1 MTLKAPTEAIILA
14 GGMGTR
20 LRSVVSDV
28 PKPMAPVGGR
38 PFLEYL
44 MDYWIEQGIERFCLS
59 VGYLGAIIR
68 EHFGKEYR
76 ECLID
81 YIVEQDPLGTGGGL
95 KQAINAKTWTSP
107 EVVVVNGD
115 TWFEVDLAKLIQDY
129 QVGGAPI
136 SIALKR
142 ILENDRYGAVGVD
155 QNQKITEF
163 GIKTHG
169 TCFINGGCYL
179 LNASWLREQMGA
191 MPEKFS
197 LEQDFLVPMAAQRL
211 VSASPQDVTFL
222 DIGIPE
228 DYRQASD
235 VISQQGAI

>member
-1 MTLKAPTEAIILA
+1 MTPSDLIILA

-20 LRSVVSDV
+20 LRSVVSEV

-44 MDYWIEQGIERFCLS
+44 MDYWIGQGIERFTLS

-68 EHFGKEYR
+68 EHFGEAYR
-76 ECLID
+76 GCSVD
-81 YIVEQDPLGTGGGL
+81 YIVEPDPLGTGGGL
-95 KQAINAKTWTSP
+95 KHAISWKTWANP
-107 EVVVVNGD
+107 DLVVVNGD
-115 TWFEVDLAKLIQDY
+115 TWFEVNLAKLMHDY

-136 SIALKR
+136 SIALKQ

-163 GIKTHG
+163 GIKTQG
-169 TCFINGGCYL
+169 ACFINGGCYL
-179 LNASWLREQMGA
+179 LNTAWLREKMA
-191 MPEKFS
+191 DMPEKFS
-197 LEQDFLVPMAAQRL
+197 LEQDFLVPIAAQGL
-211 VSASPQDVTFL
+211 VSASIQYVTFL

-235 VISQQGAI
+235 VICKQEAI